1 MDSLAPVLILVTIFT
16 AIVLMVRTVTVN
28 RRLHQIAK
36 LQSDLQTRLLEK
48 FGTGQELVG
57 YLESPAGQKFLESAT
72 IERRNPFGRIMG
84 SIQAGIVLTM
94 AGIGFFA
101 LQGQWHR
108 TEEGF
113 LFLGTMGLALG
124 VGFLLSSAAAYFLSK
139 SWGLLDGRGDARV
152 EL

>member
-36 LQSDLQTRLLEK
+36 LQSDMQTRLLEK
-48 FGTGQELVG
+48 FGTSQELIA
-57 YLESPAGQKFLESAT
+57 YLESPAGQRFLESAT
-72 IERRNPFGRIMG
+72 IERRNPFGRILG
-84 SIQAGIVLTM
+84 SIQAGIVLAT
-94 AGIGFFA
+94 AGLGFFF
-101 LQGQWHR
+101 LQSQWDR
-108 TEEGF
+108 VEEGF

-124 VGFLLSSAAAYFLSK
+124 IGFLVSSAAAYFLSK
-139 SWGLLDGRGDARV
+139 SWGLVDGRGQARI

>member
-36 LQSDLQTRLLEK
+36 LQSDMQTRLLEK
-48 FGTGQELVG
+48 FGTSQDLIA

-72 IERRNPFGRIMG
+72 IERRNPFGRILG

-94 AGIGFFA
+94 AGLGFFV
-101 LQGQWHR
+101 LQGQWR
-108 TEEGF
+108 YVEEGF

-124 VGFLLSSAAAYFLSK
+124 LGFLLSSAAAYFLSK